1 VAFPGI
7 SNVYGERVDYFV
19 FRLDDSRRAFFFH
32 FFIFL
37 VGFNSTKRLSL
48 FSSFGFFGL
57 VFLLLLTN
65 FSLQLSF

>member
-1 VAFPGI
+1 VAFPCIGD
-7 SNVYGERVDYFV
+7 VYRERVDYFV
-19 FRLDDSRRAFFFH
+19 FRLYDSCRTFFFH

-48 FSSFGFFGL
+48 FGSFGFFSL